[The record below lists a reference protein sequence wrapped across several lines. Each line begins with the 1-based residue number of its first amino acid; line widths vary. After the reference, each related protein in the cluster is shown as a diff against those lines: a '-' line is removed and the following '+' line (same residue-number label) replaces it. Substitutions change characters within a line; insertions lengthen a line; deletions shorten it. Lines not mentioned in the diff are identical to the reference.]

1 MAGGGAS
8 GYGSAYMKGS
18 ILVTGAAGFIG
29 SNAVRWLLNTHHELR
44 VVAYDAMTYAAHPQS
59 LALAARGAES
69 RMHFIRGDV
78 RDGDVLSAV
87 LNGRAQ
93 DASGRSIPAADVVW
107 HLAAES
113 HVDRSILGPA
123 VFVDTNVVG
132 TQRVLEAVR
141 SAQDGGRR
149 VRLLHVS
156 TDEVYGSL
164 SADAPPFTETHPLEP
179 SSPYSASKAA
189 ADLLVQAWA
198 RTYGI
203 DAVITRCSNNYGP
216 FQFPE
221 KLIPL
226 MIVRA
231 LANEPL
237 PVYGDGLQVRD
248 WLHVED
254 HCSALWA
261 ASSSDAHEGQVFNIG
276 AQGERTNIDVVRTVL
291 RILDKPESLISHVR
305 DRPAHDRRYAMDA
318 SSLRSMTRWRPHISF
333 EDGLSSTVRW
343 YLDNQA
349 WWRAVHTESQRAAES
364 LYLRPRP

>member
-1 MAGGGAS
+1 MS
-8 GYGSAYMKGS
+8 GNGPT

-29 SNAVRWLLNTHHELR
+29 ANVVHWLLRTHQDAA
-44 VVAYDAMTYAAHPQS
+44 VVAFDAMTYAAHPQS
-59 LALAARGAES
+59 LAIAARGAEA

-78 RDGDVLSAV
+78 RDGDVFAAV

-93 DASGRSIPAADVVW
+93 DASGRSIPAADMVW

-141 SAQDGGRR
+141 RAQDAGRR
-149 VRLLHVS
+149 VRLLQVS

-164 SADAPPFTETHPLEP
+164 AADAPAFTEAHPLEP

-231 LANEPL
+231 LADEPL
-237 PVYGDGLQVRD
+237 PVYGDGQQRRD

-254 HCSALWA
+254 HCAALWA
-261 ASSSDAHEGQVFNIG
+261 ASTSDAREGRVFNVG
-276 AQGERTNIDVVRTVL
+276 GECERTNLDVVRAVL
-291 RILDKPESLISHVR
+291 RILDKPETLITHVR

-318 SSLRSMTRWRPHISF
+318 SALRAATQWRPHIAF

-343 YLDNQA
+343 YLDHHA
-349 WWRAVHTESQRAAES
+349 WWRAVQGESRHATES
-364 LYLRPRP
+364 LYLRPRD

>member
-1 MAGGGAS
+1 M
-8 GYGSAYMKGS
+8 SANPRT

-29 SNAVRWLLNTHHELR
+29 ANAVQWLLRTQPELR

-59 LALAARGAES
+59 LAMASRGAQA
-69 RMHFIRGDV
+69 RMHFLRGDV
-78 RDGDVLSAV
+78 RDGDVFAAV

-93 DASGRSIPAADVVW
+93 DATGRAIPPADTVW

-113 HVDRSILGPA
+113 HVDRSILGPG

-141 SAQDGGRR
+141 AAQDAGRS

-164 SADAPPFTETHPLEP
+164 APDEAPFTEAHPLEP
-179 SSPYSASKAA
+179 SSPYAASKAA

-198 RTYGI
+198 RTYGLH
-203 DAVITRCSNNYGP
+203 AAITRCSNNYGP

-231 LANEPL
+231 MANEPL

-261 ASSSDAHEGQVFNIG
+261 VSESGIRDGRVMNIG
-276 AQGERTNIDVVRTVL
+276 AQGERPNIDVVRTVL
-291 RILDKPESLISHVR
+291 RILGKPESLITHVR

-318 SSLRSMTRWRPHISF
+318 SALRAATGWRAHVRF

-343 YLDNQA
+343 YLDNQT
-349 WWRAVHTESQRAAES
+349 WWRAVQQESQRAAES
-364 LYLRPRP
+364 LYLRPPA